1 MLLAHP
7 KLLRLEVFY
16 LQSAEV
22 DFFEDLIRSVDYTG
36 MMILPIEGLLF
47 MRKSPNLSRHD
58 HKMLVSSSSEV
69 RLRVSQQD
77 FSQACATLHFSYDN
91 ILSRVSSLVFTN
103 RDVIP
108 GFGYLE
114 LNRLPGLS
122 HQNQF
127 VYVCM
132 YEQVS

>member
-7 KLLRLEVFY
+7 KLLKLEVFY
-16 LQSAEV
+16 LQSARV
-22 DFFEDLIRSVDYTG
+22 DFFEDLFRSVDYTG

-58 HKMLVSSSSEV
+58 HKMLASSSSEV
-69 RLRVSQQD
+69 QLRVSQQD
-77 FSQACATLHFSYDN
+77 FSQACATLYFSYDN
-91 ILSRVSSLVFTN
+91 ILSGVSLLVFTN

-127 VYVCM
+127 VYS
-132 YEQVS
+132 YKQVS